1 VASIVLSEKIK
12 SKYVV
17 GFEITSQGLKYG
29 DIDKGHPILLIYR
42 NNKTIHNITANFELQ
57 KGDFVYVLADNQSAT
72 SFKNRLESLSSKNK
86 NTKQ

>member
-29 DIDKGHPILLIYR
+29 DIDKGDPILLIYR

>member
-29 DIDKGHPILLIYR
+29 DIDKGDPILLIYR
-42 NNKTIHNITANFELQ
+42 NNETIHNITADFELQ

-72 SFKNRLESLSSKNK
+72 SLKKG
-86 NTKQ
+86 